1 MSASFGCECNDS
13 WFPFTGVDDNETI
26 RVFGSGGADPD
37 GNQPGDLYVTIKV
50 TCMSLILHD
59 ALASFFSPPHNRYP
73 HLYFILYFIINFTY
87 AMCFAG

>member
-1 MSASFGCECNDS
+1 MLCLLVSAVNVMT

-59 ALASFFSPPHNRYP
+59 ALASFFFSFFPS
-73 HLYFILYFIINFTY
+73 
-87 AMCFAG
+87 